1 MLAVQ
6 IAAIVTI
13 SKGKSEANNLQQL
26 YNNWEVVHVIS
37 ISGFLPTSFNLLCLQ
52 SVGKRSWYLT
62 ILSTITVGI
71 SIVTLFRTGS
81 FSPSL
86 KDMDD
91 LAKKSSTM
99 EFCGNQD
106 PTLYCLERY
115 MDDATI
121 GSSSTNIMLIF
132 SLIILVYL
140 IVDLLPIP
148 KSMFYIYC
156 SARLERSKTFRITA
170 AMVAR
175 VLSKARQFLDLSYIW
190 LAARRERN
198 GFAASVLRI
207 SEYWRSMLVIFL
219 YTSAWGLYLFFI
231 SELMSYFQL
240 FLTYG
245 MVNRTWNFGQIVGIT
260 VWAEP
265 LVEFAYLELST
276 FLPLCCPRC
285 RLRNVFTDMI
295 MFRGHERCQLSFL
308 NPLDYGKGA
317 RKPQQQRERDGATVK
332 KSYTVNKEKI
342 RGRVIST
349 EHRNPFWLF
358 L

>member
-13 SKGKSEANNLQQL
+13 SKGNSEANNLQQL

-37 ISGFLPTSFNLLCLQ
+37 ISGFLPTSFNLLRLQ

-71 SIVTLFRTGS
+71 STVTLFRTGS

-86 KDMDD
+86 EDMEN
-91 LAKKSSTM
+91 LKEQSSTM
-99 EFCGNQD
+99 ESCGNHD

-115 MDDATI
+115 MDGATL

-132 SLIILVYL
+132 SLMILVYL
-140 IVDLLPIP
+140 IVDLLPISE
-148 KSMFYIYC
+148 SMFYIYC
-156 SARLERSKTFRITA
+156 SARLERSKTFRIAA

-175 VLSKARQFLDLSYIW
+175 VLSTARQFLDLSYIR
-190 LAARRERN
+190 LAARKETWN
-198 GFAASVLRI
+198 PGTPLWILKLQNALAASVLRI
-207 SEYWRSMLVIFL
+207 SEDWKSILVIFL
-219 YTSAWGLYLFFI
+219 YTSAWGLYLFFM

-240 FLTYG
+240 FVIYG
-245 MVNRTWNFGQIVGIT
+245 MVNFRWNFGQIVGIT

-276 FLPLCCPRC
+276 FQPICTH
-285 RLRNVFTDMI
+285 VV
-295 MFRGHERCQLSFL
+295 G
-308 NPLDYGKGA
+308 
-317 RKPQQQRERDGATVK
+317 
-332 KSYTVNKEKI
+332 
-342 RGRVIST
+342 
-349 EHRNPFWLF
+349 
-358 L
+358 